1 MAKFFVETIVNRK
14 DGTEVKPTAPE
25 YPSRDEAER
34 AYHNVLAQKID
45 DEDIEFVRATVIN
58 AQGGAETGLSE
69 YWKAEVPEPEPNETS
84 SEEPIVDSTPYYFTQ
99 IRYKTNGE
107 ALKNIK
113 DYATKDEAVIAF
125 HNLLYSVM
133 ADSQYS
139 AVTCRI
145 TDKYGSQAHD
155 TRYWER
161 S

>member
-1 MAKFFVETIVNRK
+1 MFCPNCGK
-14 DGTEVKPTAPE
+14 EVKSYTGICETCGTNVAQNPTGPA
-25 YPSRDEAER
+25 
-34 AYHNVLAQKID
+34 
-45 DEDIEFVRATVIN
+45 N
-58 AQGGAETGLSE
+58 AAGGAETGLSE
-69 YWKAEVPEPEPNETS
+69 YWKAEVPQPEPNKEPSGETS
-84 SEEPIVDSTPYYFTQ
+84 EDPEPVVDSTPYYFTQ

-133 ADSQYS
+133 ADSQYI